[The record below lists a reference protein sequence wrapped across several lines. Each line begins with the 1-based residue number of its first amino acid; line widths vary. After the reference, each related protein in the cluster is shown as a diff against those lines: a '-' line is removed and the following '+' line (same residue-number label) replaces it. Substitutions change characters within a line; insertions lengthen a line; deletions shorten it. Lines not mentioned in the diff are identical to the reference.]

1 MANKLGETSDIIPSA
16 VWRDAEA
23 RLGLM
28 EEQTSLALSG
38 KWKMTA
44 ILVAQEPEYV
54 SPILLPDYEK
64 QTVVEPIKA
73 ILGPDGTPLS

>member
-1 MANKLGETSDIIPSA
+1 
-16 VWRDAEA
+16 
-23 RLGLM
+23 M

-54 SPILLPDYEK
+54 SPILLPDH
-64 QTVVEPIKA
+64 QTVVEPIKG
-73 ILGPDGTPLS
+73 ILGPDGSPLS